1 MPARPGPTWGCKKP
15 GESAASSFIPRVQT
29 SFLPAPS
36 AALLAHSRS
45 EVYFAPSTAASIGSA
60 CCSLEKTWA
69 VLGSPW
75 IHTTRTRYL
84 QACGKWKC
92 TLGVN
97 SVVDPVVESTCLTT
111 VEPNGLASRSTVYRM
126 HQSARLTSPSLPQT
140 PGVSL
145 H

>member
-92 TLGVN
+92 TLG
-97 SVVDPVVESTCLTT
+97 
-111 VEPNGLASRSTVYRM
+111 RSEERRVGKECRYRGG
-126 HQSARLTSPSLPQT
+126 REYLRRKVTIDRR
-140 PGVSL
+140 
-145 H
+145 